1 MNWKLYLNYH
11 HHLHRHCHHH
21 YHYHYYYYYHHH
33 HIINNDLIFVA
44 HLVVQKNIR
53 HNMQL
58 LLFMFW
64 VMTPYRLTGC
74 YQRIRS
80 KVLPPSSG

>member
-1 MNWKLYLNYH
+1 
-11 HHLHRHCHHH
+11 
-21 YHYHYYYYYHHH
+21 
-33 HIINNDLIFVA
+33 
-44 HLVVQKNIR
+44 
-53 HNMQL
+53 MQL